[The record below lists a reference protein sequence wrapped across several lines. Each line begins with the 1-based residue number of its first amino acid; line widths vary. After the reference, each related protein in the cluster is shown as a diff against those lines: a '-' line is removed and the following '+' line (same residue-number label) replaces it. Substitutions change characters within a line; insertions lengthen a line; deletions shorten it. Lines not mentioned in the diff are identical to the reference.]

1 MRRKCAIM
9 KMVMPKRLIPVF
21 SMLAAILLLL
31 MLNFT
36 TPADVGPLG
45 VLVFFAACYVVVL
58 GVSLLL
64 VKIFMKL
71 AGKQMGRRG
80 YLYAA
85 IIAFGPIMLLLAQ
98 SLGTLGPATIGLVAL
113 VVFLAC
119 FLVSKRG

>member
-1 MRRKCAIM
+1 MYDIM

-58 GVSLLL
+58 GVALLL

-98 SLGTLGPATIGLVAL
+98 SLGTLGPATVALVAL

-119 FLVSKRG
+119 FLVSKRS

>member
-1 MRRKCAIM
+1 MYDIM
-9 KMVMPKRLIPVF
+9 KVVMPKRLIPVF

-45 VLVFFAACYVVVL
+45 VLAFFVACYVVVL
-58 GVSLLL
+58 GAALLL

-98 SLGTLGPATIGLVAL
+98 SLGTLGPATVALVAL

-119 FLVSKRG
+119 FLVSKRS

>member
-1 MRRKCAIM
+1 MYDIM

-58 GVSLLL
+58 GVALLL
-64 VKIFMKL
+64 VKIFTKL

-98 SLGTLGPATIGLVAL
+98 SLGTLGPATVALVAL

-119 FLVSKRG
+119 FLVSKRS

>member
-1 MRRKCAIM
+1 MYDIM

-58 GVSLLL
+58 GVALLL

-98 SLGTLGPATIGLVAL
+98 SLGTLGPATVALVAL

-119 FLVSKRG
+119 FLVSKRN

>member
-1 MRRKCAIM
+1 M
-9 KMVMPKRLIPVF
+9 KLVMPKRLIPVF
-21 SMLAAILLLL
+21 SMLAVILLLL

-45 VLVFFAACYVVVL
+45 VLAFFTACYVVVL
-58 GVSLLL
+58 GVALLL
-64 VKIFMKL
+64 VKIFTKL

-98 SLGTLGPATIGLVAL
+98 SLGTLGPATIALVTV

-119 FLVSKRG
+119 FLVSKRA